1 MQWPLL
7 PLVFS
12 QTAAEG
18 ATPHS
23 CDGDETGHI
32 YCITN
37 DLQVSIAFLFL
48 KQSRMDSVT
57 RFSDGSVMGSPKP
70 G

>member
-1 MQWPLL
+1 MLLQATKESRRQVQWPLL

-12 QTAAEG
+12 LTAAEG

-23 CDGDETGHI
+23 CDGDETGRI
-32 YCITN
+32 YSMAN

-48 KQSRMDSVT
+48 KQS
-57 RFSDGSVMGSPKP
+57 
-70 G
+70 

>member
-12 QTAAEG
+12 LTAAEG

-23 CDGDETGHI
+23 CDGDETGRP
-32 YCITN
+32 YSITN

-48 KQSRMDSVT
+48 TQS
-57 RFSDGSVMGSPKP
+57 
-70 G
+70 